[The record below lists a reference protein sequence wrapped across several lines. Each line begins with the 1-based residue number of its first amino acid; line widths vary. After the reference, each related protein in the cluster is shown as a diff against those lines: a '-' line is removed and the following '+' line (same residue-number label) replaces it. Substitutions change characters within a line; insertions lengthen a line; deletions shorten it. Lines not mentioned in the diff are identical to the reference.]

1 MEAAILHTNDT
12 DQENSA
18 SEAQAERMAIWD
30 SLFRSQ
36 AVAEFSVHGEIRS
49 VNDNFL
55 RLIGYEQNELLGKHF
70 DFLRAK
76 KETPN
81 IEEKRLWD
89 GLKSGQHQN
98 IELDLV
104 TKSEKAISIL
114 ASFNPVF
121 FQNKI
126 ERIVLLATDVT
137 ESKAELKVRTDIM
150 NLTSIISET
159 NTKGEILDINQKFI
173 DVAKYTREELIGK
186 PHNIVRHPDMPKEV
200 FKELW
205 ATIGKGKIFRGVVKN
220 RAKNGEPYY
229 VDAVIAPVVGANG
242 KPKKYIGV
250 RYDITHYE
258 MERQKMQ
265 GVFHAIDQS
274 YAYIEFDTSGN
285 ISSFNKNFQE
295 TMEYSQEEVVGKHHR
310 IFCDDEFRNSNDY
323 KKFWR
328 ELAEGKSQ
336 SGIYKRITKSGKVLW
351 LQSVYSPVKDEV
363 GRVAKVIK
371 IATNVTQQQN
381 MIVSIRETSNTLAS
395 ASAELTA
402 TASQLSANAKTTCEE
417 SQLTASASEQVAA
430 SVQTVAANI
439 EEMVA
444 SIKEISRNT
453 HDSANKTLVTREKA
467 VESNKMIEKLGSSS
481 QEIGDVIKVINS
493 IAQQTNLLALNATI
507 EAARAGEAGKGFA
520 VVATE
525 VKELAKQTAKATE
538 EITKKIG
545 TIQSDTQN
553 AIGSIGEITQH
564 VESLSTISSAVAA
577 AVEEQTATANEISRV
592 VVEAKTGVDSIAKTV
607 KVLATRAEESTV
619 SAQQT
624 HSASTEL
631 SQLAERLGSLLNE
644 QSSSSSR

>member
-1 MEAAILHTNDT
+1 MEAAILQPTETANDKM
-12 DQENSA
+12 A
-18 SEAQAERMAIWD
+18 SEAQAERIAIWD
-30 SLFRSQ
+30 SLVRSQ
-36 AVAEFSVHGEIRS
+36 AVAEFSISGEIQS
-49 VNDNFL
+49 VNENFL
-55 RLIGYEQNELLGKHF
+55 RLLGYEKSEVLGKHF

-76 KETPN
+76 KENPSFDV
-81 IEEKRLWD
+81 KRFWD
-89 GLKSGQHQN
+89 RLKGGEHQN
-98 IELDLV
+98 VEIDLV
-104 TKSEKAISIL
+104 SKSEKIISVL
-114 ASFNPVF
+114 ASFNPIF
-121 FQNKI
+121 FQEKI
-126 ERIVLLATDVT
+126 ERVILLATDVT
-137 ESKAELKVRTDIM
+137 ESRAELKVRTDIM

-205 ATIGKGKIFRGVVKN
+205 ATIGKGNIFRGPVKN
-220 RAKNGEPYY
+220 RAKTGEPYY
-229 VDAVIAPVVGANG
+229 VDAVIAPVIGSNG

-285 ISSFNKNFQE
+285 ICSFNKNFQE

-310 IFCDDEFRNSNDY
+310 IFCDDEFRNSDEY
-323 KKFWR
+323 KNFWR
-328 ELAEGKSQ
+328 ELSEGKCQ
-336 SGIYKRITKSGKVLW
+336 GGIYKRITKSGKVLW

-395 ASAELTA
+395 ASTELTA
-402 TASQLSANAKTTCEE
+402 TASQLSENAKTTCEE
-417 SQLTASASEQVAA
+417 SQLTANASEEVAA

-453 HDSANKTLVTREKA
+453 HDSANKTLMTREKA
-467 VESNKMIEKLGSSS
+467 VESNKLIEKLGTSS

-545 TIQSDTQN
+545 MIQADTKN
-553 AIGSIGEITQH
+553 AIGSIGEIAQS

-607 KVLATRAEESTV
+607 KVLATRAQESTV

-631 SQLAERLGSLLNE
+631 SQLAERLGALLSE
-644 QSSSSSR
+644 QTN